1 MLFWAICGGVSAGV
15 FHDPSLHWQTI
26 ESSHFRIHYHDGE
39 AALAQRFWPKA
50 EKIYT
55 ENTALLDWH
64 PKDKVDVVLTDEFD
78 LSNGFTRVFP
88 YNSIV
93 LYVSAPDAI
102 NSLEEY
108 NDWLTLVFRHEFLHV
123 VHLDKVKGAPAA
135 FQGVFGRHPFLFPNA
150 YQPRWVIEGLATYT
164 ETDNGA
170 REGRGQSAYFDMLMR
185 IESQQGFKGL
195 QRVNQPIGSWPA
207 GDVPYLYGV
216 FFFEFVRDRYGEAA
230 IKAMVDN
237 YSSNIIPFR
246 INSNAYSVF
255 HKELP
260 ALWQEYRDW
269 LNHKYASELAAID
282 QAGIRSGEQI
292 TQQGYVAGSLRA
304 VGDKIFYYRFNGVAH
319 PAIMVQQAKQPARVL
334 LEVNQNAR
342 LSVSPQRGLLITQP
356 EVCRN
361 ARLYFDIY
369 RADLD
374 GTHYQ
379 RLTRC
384 ARYRNAVWDAAGEHI
399 IAAHNELGN
408 NRLDLL
414 DASGRKLETLWTGGD
429 GEQIG
434 EMASSARHAGIVATV
449 WRAKSGW
456 NLEQFDLQSRKWT
469 ALTRD
474 RAIEAQP
481 AFSSDGQSLFYSSDA
496 DGVYNIYRYDLDKA
510 RSEKI
515 TNVAGGAF
523 FPALA
528 GDRLAYI
535 GYGVEGFDIYA
546 MPAAGLAA
554 LPAVH
559 ETSAD
564 GPQQTQPPQP
574 QARASKTR
582 DSSAELPVA
591 DYSPWTSLAPRYWSP
606 YLQFDDQHSVVG
618 FETSGMD
625 VLQRHQYNLTLAYD
639 FKNRLD
645 QGRFDYVYDGL
656 WPILH
661 LGFSREN
668 VLAVDSN
675 NNTVRRR
682 DNDDTIAEAIVPFL
696 SLEHNWFVHAALI
709 KQFDHDVWT
718 NGVAPAPDIH
728 NDIAATAIRFI
739 STKKYPLSIS
749 RNDGRDVRL
758 IHEDTDV
765 YGDSFNK
772 GQVTVADWREF
783 LHLGG
788 EHVLALRLVEGRG
801 QHNPSPFQLGG
812 IQSDNTVISAIFNG
826 EVQTLF
832 NKRHY
837 SLRGYSEGYAQLVGR
852 NMRLIS
858 AEYRFPIDRVEY
870 GWMAP
875 PIGIN
880 QFYGTLFYDAGGVW
894 NTGSGPD
901 HYYTGAGFE
910 LNADL
915 DVFYNVR
922 LHTTL
927 GFARG
932 FDDTLGENKVYLR
945 VGSQF

>member
-1 MLFWAICGGVSAGV
+1 
-15 FHDPSLHWQTI
+15 
-26 ESSHFRIHYHDGE
+26 
-39 AALAQRFWPKA
+39 
-50 EKIYT
+50 
-55 ENTALLDWH
+55 
-64 PKDKVDVVLTDEFD
+64 
-78 LSNGFTRVFP
+78 
-88 YNSIV
+88 
-93 LYVSAPDAI
+93 
-102 NSLEEY
+102 
-108 NDWLTLVFRHEFLHV
+108 
-123 VHLDKVKGAPAA
+123 
-135 FQGVFGRHPFLFPNA
+135 
-150 YQPRWVIEGLATYT
+150 
-164 ETDNGA
+164 
-170 REGRGQSAYFDMLMR
+170 
-185 IESQQGFKGL
+185 
-195 QRVNQPIGSWPA
+195 
-207 GDVPYLYGV
+207 
-216 FFFEFVRDRYGEAA
+216 
-230 IKAMVDN
+230 
-237 YSSNIIPFR
+237 
-246 INSNAYSVF
+246 
-255 HKELP
+255 
-260 ALWQEYRDW
+260 